1 MRLDVTAAAEAS
13 RVARWRLRVSGQVQG
28 VGFRPLVY
36 RLAREMG
43 FAGWVRNGVQGVEIE
58 LQGPGGVEAFV
69 RRLRDEAPALARIDA
84 LDAEECA
91 PAADGDAFVIR
102 PSQTGPVATAS
113 APDAAVCPECLAEL
127 FDPGNRRHRYAFTH
141 CTACGPRYSVTSAL
155 PFDRGRTSMAAFPLC
170 AACRHE
176 YDDANDRRFH
186 AELNA
191 CPACGP
197 QLRLVDAQARVRDGG
212 DAIEAALARLSRGEI
227 VALKDAGGFHLLCD
241 ARNANAVARLRA
253 RKGRD
258 EKPFAVMFP
267 TCEALAGYAWAGPE
281 ERRLLEGRER
291 PIVLLRKMPECDGR
305 LPGVAAGF
313 AWLGAMLPYAPV
325 HWLLFHEAAGR
336 PPGTHWLSRPP
347 ALVLVMTSANP
358 AGEPLVTD
366 NAEALDR
373 LAGFADVFL
382 VHDREILARC
392 DDSVMLLGSGGPAFV
407 RRARGFSPQPIA
419 LAQAGPSVL
428 ACGAELKNTVC
439 LTRGAQAFLSPHIGD
454 LDDRASCRAW
464 GESVRH
470 LTRLL
475 GVTPEGVA
483 HDSHPEFFGSAFAAD
498 YARELGIP
506 RIAVQHHHAHLAA
519 VLAEHDGEGA
529 ALGLALDGMGL
540 GTDGGIWGGEL
551 LYLAGSAMTRIGHLR
566 ELPLPGGDRAA
577 QAPWRMAC
585 GALHLLGRADEIG
598 RRYGA
603 PGQAIAAMLAR
614 GLNSPPT
621 SSAGRWFDAAAG
633 LLGISERQGFE
644 AHAAMRLESLAAAHG
659 AVLPLAGGYR
669 LTADGNLDFLPLL
682 DALSGI
688 TDQRR
693 GAALFHATFSAG
705 LAEWVA
711 PVAAQYG
718 VRRVALGGGCFVN
731 RFLGASLTARL
742 SAHGLTVL
750 HARQAPPNDGGL
762 SLGQAWVAMRMLSRN

>member
-1 MRLDVTAAAEAS
+1 MAPAESS

-43 FAGWVRNGVQGVEIE
+43 FAGWVRNDAYGVEIE
-58 LQGPGGVEAFV
+58 LQGPGGFEAFA
-69 RRLRDEAPALARIDA
+69 RRLLDEAPALARIDA

-91 PAADGDAFVIR
+91 PAADGETFAIR
-102 PSQTGPVATAS
+102 PSRAGAVATTS

-127 FDPGNRRHRYAFTH
+127 FDPGNRRYRYAFTH
-141 CTACGPRYSVTSAL
+141 CTACGPRYSLTASL
-155 PFDRGRTSMAAFPLC
+155 PFDRGRTSMAAFPSC

-176 YDDANDRRFH
+176 YEDAHDRRFH

-197 QLRLVDAQARVRDGG
+197 QLRLVDSQVRATDAG
-212 DAIEAALARLSRGEI
+212 DPIEAALARLSRGEI

-241 ARNANAVARLRA
+241 ARNADAVARLRA
-253 RKGRD
+253 CKGRD
-258 EKPFAVMFP
+258 DKPFAVMFP
-267 TCEALAGYAWAGPE
+267 TCEALSGYAWLSPE
-281 ERRLLEGRER
+281 ERSLLEGRER

-305 LPGVAAGF
+305 LRGVADGF

-336 PPGTHWLSRPP
+336 PDGTHWLGCPP
-347 ALVLVMTSANP
+347 PLVLVMTSANP
-358 AGEPLVTD
+358 GGEPLVTD
-366 NAEALDR
+366 NADALDR
-373 LAGFADVFL
+373 LAGVADAFL
-382 VHDREILARC
+382 VHDRAILARC
-392 DDSVMLLGSGGPAFV
+392 DDSVMLLGSGGPAFI
-407 RRARGFSPQPIA
+407 RRGRGFSPQPIA
-419 LAQAGPSVL
+419 LPQAGPSVL

-464 GESVRH
+464 GETVRH

-475 GVTPEGVA
+475 GVMPEGVA
-483 HDSHPEFFGSAFAAD
+483 HDGHPEFFGSTFAAE
-498 YARELGIP
+498 YAREREVP
-506 RIAVQHHHAHLAA
+506 TIAVQHHHAHIAA
-519 VLAEHDGEGA
+519 VLAEHGGDEA
-529 ALGLALDGMGL
+529 ALGIALDGMGL

-585 GALHLLGRADEIG
+585 GALHLLGRQDEIG

-603 PGQAIAAMLAR
+603 PGQAIAAMLSH

-633 LLGISERQGFE
+633 LLGISDRQGFE
-644 AHAAMRLESLAAAHG
+644 AHAAMRLESLAAEHG
-659 AVLPLAGGYR
+659 GVAPLAGGYR
-669 LTADGNLDFLPLL
+669 LTAEGTLDFLPLL

-693 GAALFHATFSAG
+693 GAALFHATLSAG
-705 LAEWVA
+705 LAAWVI
-711 PVAAQYG
+711 PAAARRG

-731 RFLGASLTARL
+731 RLLSASLAARL
-742 SAHGLTVL
+742 SAQGLTVL
-750 HARQAPPNDGGL
+750 HARQAPPNDGGI
-762 SLGQAWVAMRMLSRN
+762 SLGQAWVAMRMLSGN